1 MTIFQPGA
9 ADPYWYEW
17 FVGLDKLI
25 SLIDPSTNIDSVLFN
40 TLIWKVI
47 DDVVVRFIRRNTPLL
62 LPG

>member
-25 SLIDPSTNIDSVLFN
+25 SLIDPSTNIDSVTFQHSNLEG
-40 TLIWKVI
+40 I
-47 DDVVVRFIRRNTPLL
+47 DDVVVRFTDETP
-62 LPG
+62 PCC